1 VPHADA
7 HTAGSLAQAEPV
19 TMDAD
24 PNTGSMA
31 VPPRNT
37 AEKDDV
43 IHCRVDDIDTMM
55 ISMS

>member
-1 VPHADA
+1 MLHA
-7 HTAGSLAQAEPV
+7 HTRFPGSLAQAEPV
-19 TMDAD
+19 TMSAD

-43 IHCRVDDIDTMM
+43 IHCRVDDIDNK
-55 ISMS
+55 